1 MAITWRELTGAPDT
15 GAFRAMSGAAETV
28 NTGFGAL
35 NKVLERHEAGI
46 KTQYDRG
53 QDAQSVAF
61 REALARATSPEQVAQ
76 IQAQRD
82 TLLAGLDPTRRAALV
97 GAEDA
102 RTASIRTNATA
113 ARVFN
118 DAEAEVAGRDAI
130 AAAYA
135 NVVQSKDPAA
145 AQAAINAIPLNHP
158 KRTEWIKQF
167 GDAVMGNI
175 KSNSELET
183 ARVSREATVSNAAAN
198 TSNAAANTTNA
209 TTNQRNADTQA
220 AAQRVSAQNSAQE
233 GLKTLE
239 AQRAA
244 LAGKLAE
251 ANRGT
256 FGSDDG
262 QKSYEAA
269 IKVGA
274 GDKAPTI
281 MRLAGEALASNPQ
294 YRSLPTDVVS
304 QIVLSHSADIGTGK
318 WMPDLN
324 VSSRI
329 ASDLDKAMKDPSVQA
344 QMLRVE
350 TARAAMGSQLQALG
364 GMSDI
369 AMRRAY
375 PEFGASLDAAA
386 ARAAAQPTPGS
397 APVPGAAAPAAAPAN
412 AAQAAPNSG
421 APTEALARL
430 AQVEV
435 GMLNAG
441 QIEELSPEVQKY
453 LEDQAARDRA
463 AVVAGAKA
471 SWGGAEK
478 LGAAAADIFTLPV
491 RAGMGIVNN
500 TVRGVNTLGVDLPYI
515 PDSNG
520 IISSMTPYSDMLAR
534 RDMPPQAAKDAQALR
549 AELLKEING
558 TKKVK

>member
-1 MAITWRELTGAPDT
+1 MAAITWRELTGAPDT
-15 GAFRAMSGAAETV
+15 GAFRAMTGASEAI
-28 NTGFGAL
+28 NNGFEAL
-35 NKVLERHEAGI
+35 NKVVAQRQTAN
-46 KTQYDRG
+46 QVSYDRG

-61 REALARATSPEQVAQ
+61 REALAGATSEDRVKE
-76 IQAQRD
+76 IQAQRA
-82 TLLAGLDPTRRAALV
+82 TMLAGLDPTRRAALV

-118 DAEAEVAGRDAI
+118 DAEAEAAGRDAI

-135 NVVQSKDPAA
+135 SVVQSKDPAV
-145 AQAAINAIPLNHP
+145 AQAAINAIPANHP
-158 KRTEWIKQF
+158 KRTQWIKEF
-167 GDAVMGNI
+167 GDAITGNI
-175 KSNSELET
+175 KSSSEMET
-183 ARVSREATVSNAAAN
+183 ARVSREATASNAAAN

-209 TTNQRNADTQA
+209 ATNQKNAATQE
-220 AAQRVSAQNSAQE
+220 AAQRVTAQNSALQ
-233 GLKTLE
+233 GLNTLE
-239 AQRAA
+239 SQRAA
-244 LAGKLAE
+244 LAAKLAE

-262 QKSYEAA
+262 QKAYEAA
-269 IKVGA
+269 LKVGA

-281 MRLAGEALASNPQ
+281 MRLAGEALASNPKF
-294 YRSLPTDVVS
+294 RGLPTDVVS

-329 ASDLDKAMKDPSVQA
+329 AADLDKAMKDPSVQA

-350 TARAAMGSQLQALG
+350 TARTTMGSQLQALNG
-364 GMSDI
+364 ASDV
-369 AMRRAY
+369 AMRKAY
-375 PEFGASLDAAA
+375 PEFGAALDAAA
-386 ARAAAQPTPGS
+386 ARAATQPASGPTPTPGAP
-397 APVPGAAAPAAAPAN
+397 APV
-412 AAQAAPNSG
+412 AQAAPNSG

-441 QIEELSPEVQKY
+441 QIDELSPEVQKY

-500 TVRGVNTLGVDLPYI
+500 AVRGVNTLGADLPYI

-534 RDMPPQAAKDAQALR
+534 RDQPPQSAADTKALR
-549 AELLKEING
+549 DQLLKEVTG
-558 TKKVK
+558 KKAK